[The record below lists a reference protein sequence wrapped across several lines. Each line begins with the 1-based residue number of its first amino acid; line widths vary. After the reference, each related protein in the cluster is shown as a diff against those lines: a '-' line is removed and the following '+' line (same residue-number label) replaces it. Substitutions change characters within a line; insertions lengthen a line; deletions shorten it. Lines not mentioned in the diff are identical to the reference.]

1 MLKILPG
8 YSGQPRICELVRTQI
23 TNVTVKG
30 AWIGPARLQLFEHA
44 LAPFADLPVR
54 EIISASHILT
64 DLTLSPATLIYDYL
78 AEPADELGAQT

>member
-1 MLKILPG
+1 
-8 YSGQPRICELVRTQI
+8 
-23 TNVTVKG
+23 
-30 AWIGPARLQLFEHA
+30 LFEHA

-78 AEPADELGAQT
+78 AGRADELGAQT